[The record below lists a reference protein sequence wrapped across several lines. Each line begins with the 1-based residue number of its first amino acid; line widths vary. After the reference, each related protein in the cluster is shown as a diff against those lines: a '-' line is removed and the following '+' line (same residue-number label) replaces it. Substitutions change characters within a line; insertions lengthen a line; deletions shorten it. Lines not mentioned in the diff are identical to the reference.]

1 MRSTLKQKLVLLLL
15 VSIGGTLLLAGISLS
30 ILINQNHEETARDSF
45 KSYFNRASSEFELIR
60 QSALKSAEVLSLR
73 DDLINSLNL
82 ISSYEDITSYQPS
95 IFDLEKKKILNL
107 LKQHARAADI
117 QMASVYDNEG
127 VLVAYIGFGIEQ
139 EQGYV
144 TFKEGLPL
152 LRKQIGDNE
161 DALWDESQLVSDVD
175 LFLRDALLPS
185 LYTQFI
191 GTKVG
196 VGYEVF
202 ININRNLPDGQ
213 VVKVGRAVVRKYIS
227 QNTLDALEK
236 GSYGNHGIV
245 MPDGRIMGN
254 IELSPE
260 IFGKL
265 NDAPD
270 LFTSPPEAPSSWIE
284 DEFSI
289 VQAFSMELSNNRLAY
304 FVASYSKE
312 NAKEEVASSQY
323 LVAGVFIISTL
334 VWLPIGWLFSRYNI
348 TGPIDRMVE
357 SADAI
362 AVGDYDL
369 KVPTTGSDELD
380 KLATALK
387 LAADTVTKR
396 EAELVEARNLLEHK
410 VEERTE
416 ELSVA
421 NLRLQDE
428 LIERKKAESSL
439 RESRSMLQTVM
450 DNVPQFIFWKDR
462 DSNYLGA
469 NTNFLRA
476 AGIESEGDIVG
487 KSDFDMP
494 WDEGEAKFYRECDAR
509 VMDADTPEYRIHET
523 QRMASGDVLHLET
536 NKIPLHDADG
546 RVIGILGTYEDIGDR
561 KRAEQ
566 ELMQAK
572 EQAEQAN
579 RAKSEFLSRM
589 SHELRTP
596 LNAIL
601 GFAQLLNMEIENEEE
616 QGFVKEILTAGNHLL
631 NLISE
636 ILDLSRIEAGK
647 LAFDTDV
654 VSLDD
659 VIDES
664 IKMTRQFA
672 ESRRISIQLDRDSF
686 ESRKV
691 KADYVRL
698 KQVLINL
705 VSNAIKYNQLDGQVS
720 IKAIPKDDGYV
731 RVEIM
736 DTGMGMTDA
745 EVGRLFTP
753 FERLGRDKD
762 GIDGTGIGLVISKE
776 IIEHM
781 GGNIGVESQSGS
793 GSTFWFTL
801 PCTSGEYV
809 QEVDASAAETLT
821 NSAKKMAGHD
831 SVKTLLYIED
841 NAANLRLVQQAMQ
854 SKPDLELL
862 WEENALDGIATA
874 EDKQPDLILMDIQLP
889 SMSGNEAL
897 LKLQENPATKN
908 IPVLAV
914 SANAME
920 SDIQY
925 SLSIGFKGYITKPID
940 IQELYQSID
949 NILT

>member
-1 MRSTLKQKLVLLLL
+1 MSGTLKKKLVLLLL

-30 ILINQNHEETARDSF
+30 ILINQNHEETARASF
-45 KSYFNRASSEFELIR
+45 KSYFNRASSEFEIIR
-60 QSALKSAEVLSLR
+60 QSALKSAEVFSLR
-73 DDLINSLNL
+73 NDLINSLNL

-95 IFDLEKKKILNL
+95 IFDQEKKKILNVL
-107 LKQHARAADI
+107 NQHARAADI

-127 VLVAYIGFGIEQ
+127 VLVAYIGFGNEQ

-161 DALWDESQLVSDVD
+161 DALWDESELVTDVD

-191 GTKVG
+191 GTEVG
-196 VGYEVF
+196 VGYEVL

-213 VVKVGRAVVRKYIS
+213 VIKVGRAVVRKYIS

-236 GSYGNHGIV
+236 GSYGNHGVV
-245 MPDGRIMGN
+245 MPDGRVMGN
-254 IELSPE
+254 IELSQG
-260 IFGKL
+260 IFDQLQGV
-265 NDAPD
+265 PD
-270 LFTSPPEAPSSWIE
+270 LFTSPPEAPSSWLE
-284 DEFSI
+284 DQFNI
-289 VQAFSMELSNNRLAY
+289 LQAFSMELSNNRLAY
-304 FVASYSKE
+304 LVASYSKE
-312 NAKEEVASSQY
+312 NAKQEVASSQY
-323 LVAGVFIISTL
+323 LVAGVFIIATL
-334 VWLPIGWLFSRYNI
+334 VWLPIGWLFSRYSI
-348 TGPIDRMVE
+348 TGPIDKMVE

-362 AVGDYDL
+362 AAGDYDL
-369 KVPTTGSDELD
+369 KVSKTGSDELD
-380 KLATALK
+380 KLSTALK

-410 VEERTE
+410 VKERTG

-421 NLRLQDE
+421 NRRLQDE
-428 LIERKKAESSL
+428 LFEREKAESGL

-462 DSNYLGA
+462 ESIYLGA
-469 NTNFLRA
+469 NTNFLSA
-476 AGIESEGDIVG
+476 AGMEKPEEIVG
-487 KSDFDMP
+487 KSDFDLP
-494 WDEGEAKFYRECDAR
+494 WDEEEAKFYKECDER
-509 VMDADTPEYRIHET
+509 VMDTDTPEYRIHET
-523 QRMASGDVLHLET
+523 QRMASGEVIHLET
-536 NKIPLHDADG
+536 NKVPLHDADG
-546 RVIGILGTYEDIGDR
+546 KVIGILGTYEDISDR

-566 ELMQAK
+566 EIMQAK

-579 RAKSEFLSRM
+579 KAKSEFLSRM

-601 GFAQLLNMEIENEEE
+601 GFAQLLNMESENEEE
-616 QGFVKEILTAGNHLL
+616 QGFIKEILTAGNHLL

-654 VSLDD
+654 VSLGE

-672 ESRRISIQLDRDSF
+672 ESRSVSIHLDRDSF
-686 ESRKV
+686 ESGKV

-705 VSNAIKYNQLDGQVS
+705 ISNAIKYNQLEGQVL
-720 IKAIPKDDGYV
+720 IKALPKNDGYV
-731 RVEIM
+731 RIEIK
-736 DTGMGMTDA
+736 DTGLGMTDA

-781 GGNIGVESQSGS
+781 GGNIGVESQYGS

-801 PCTSGEYV
+801 SCTSDEYV
-809 QEVDASAAETLT
+809 KQEDATVTETL
-821 NSAKKMAGHD
+821 SEAEKIVPGLD
-831 SVKTLLYIED
+831 GVKTLLYIED

-854 SKPDLELL
+854 NKPGMELL

-874 EDKQPDLILMDIQLP
+874 EEKQPDLILMDIQLP
-889 SMSGNEAL
+889 SMDGNEAL

-940 IQELYQSID
+940 IQELFKSID
-949 NILT
+949 NILA